1 MNRLYELSGQF
12 EELFD
17 RLDSIDPDEE
27 NGQDQIDAWFDMLEG
42 LELEFEQEAENFAV
56 YIKRLRAQAGALYT
70 EKKRL
75 ERRQKSAEAKA
86 ERMQAWLLEQMRRL
100 RRKNIYG
107 IKACL
112 SVRANPARVQILDLE
127 ALLQLAAY
135 TKPHIPKESDIDKQA
150 LVRDLKAGRAVPGA
164 VLVRGERLD
173 IR

>member
-1 MNRLYELSGQF
+1 MNYLYELSSRF

-27 NGQDQIDAWFDMLEG
+27 NGQDQIDAWFDTLEG

-86 ERMQAWLLEQMRRL
+86 DRMQAWLLEQMRRL
-100 RRKNIYG
+100 RRKKIEG
-107 IKACL
+107 VMASL
-112 SVRANPARVQILDLE
+112 SVRANPASVQILDLQ

-135 TKPHIPKESDIDKQA
+135 TKPHIPRESDIDKQA
-150 LVRDLKAGRAVPGA
+150 LARDLKAGKTVQGA

-173 IR
+173 IL